1 MSNSPSSIWLT
12 RSPSVV
18 TVDKL
23 FMEDYVIMLIHFQS
37 CLTRCSYYVGTGPG
51 KCWGWGRGFVMC
63 SEKTSVRCQCCLSFF
78 SKHLFKQCF
87 SGKTLA
93 CLNDSW
99 FPVLHRLEI
108 LTTVYNCTACQC
120 SSVLWEEHF
129 LLSHHC
135 QEPDQHSSAESWKKT
150 STLKRF
156 TWCICYMM

>member
-1 MSNSPSSIWLT
+1 MSSPSSIWLT

-51 KCWGWGRGFVMC
+51 KCWGWGGVVMC
-63 SEKTSVRCQCCLSFF
+63 SEKLQWDVNVVFFVFFFF

-93 CLNDSW
+93 CLTDSW

-120 SSVLWEEHF
+120 FSVLWEEHF
-129 LLSHHC
+129 LLPHRC
-135 QEPDQHSSAESWKKT
+135 QEPDQHSLAETWKNN
-150 STLKRF
+150 STQKR
-156 TWCICYMM
+156 